1 MKVTKTYRRYEPEKS
16 FGIVTSPQPKVVY
29 LKHSNS
35 AHYCVCGAAEKV
47 LIWNLNTAETAF
59 ILERDAGLEAVS
71 CLTTSESEKSDNFR
85 VGVGYMDGWVHI
97 FHVHFD
103 TMEAE
108 LEAHFRAG
116 KSRVSCLDMK
126 NETFVCA
133 ADAAIN
139 IFDMVSGC
147 GSKLKGHR
155 GLISCVALV
164 NNGLV
169 LISSAQD
176 TFIKFWNVKNL
187 HCFATLTGHPG
198 PVWDFSLAAENRL
211 LISGSGDSHL
221 RLWNLKHFD
230 PDELCSELM
239 PSEKHSTEVSSGPL
253 IAPLSERQ
261 SCIQAEFVGSI
272 PRFGSRRVHS
282 LIFDQ
287 TGMFLFCQSFD
298 RTLEVFRLLDE
309 DAKTKRLRKKIKK
322 MRDKGEPTAE
332 VKLEAS
338 DLIRP
343 IIRLILPTKPASCDV
358 LAARP
363 VWQNGVVDC
372 FHVRFIVALMNNCL
386 EEVDVIVPCTCVTLK
401 PQLLRLSVNKTV
413 GSKGIGVRVLN
424 RIHASGHRSAPIAC
438 CLTSDGRGI
447 FTLSRTEAKLWSRY
461 STACLAT
468 LTWSSADT
476 QPTDDEA
483 DDPDTEHVVQT
494 LPSKASAFVLAPGDR
509 HVVVGFESG
518 HLLLFDVHSKSIRQ
532 TIPDRHQGAV
542 RALALTGDQKSI
554 ISGGSDKRVTF
565 YNFDLKMSAS
575 KPPTLCLV
583 EARAPETVADQITCL
598 AVSPNNR
605 LVVIGLVNFHV
616 DVYFLDSFK
625 V

>member
-1 MKVTKTYRRYEPEKS
+1 MKVTKTYRRYDREKS
-16 FGIVTSPQPKVVY
+16 FGIVTGPQPKVVY
-29 LKHSNS
+29 LKHNNS
-35 AHYCVCGAAEKV
+35 AHYCACGAAEKV
-47 LIWNLNTAETAF
+47 LIWNLKTAETAF

-71 CLTTSESEKSDNFR
+71 CLTTFESEKSGNFR

-221 RLWNLKHFD
+221 RVWNLKHFD
-230 PDELCSELM
+230 PDEICSELM
-239 PSEKHSTEVSSGPL
+239 LSEKHSTEVSSGPL
-253 IAPLSERQ
+253 ITPLSERQ

-282 LIFDQ
+282 LRFDQ
-287 TGMFLFCQSFD
+287 SGMFLFCQVSMLS
-298 RTLEVFRLLDE
+298 TLNLCQSRC
-309 DAKTKRLRKKIKK
+309 
-322 MRDKGEPTAE
+322 
-332 VKLEAS
+332 
-338 DLIRP
+338 LIRS
-343 IIRLILPTKPASCDV
+343 L
-358 LAARP
+358 
-363 VWQNGVVDC
+363 
-372 FHVRFIVALMNNCL
+372 RFL
-386 EEVDVIVPCTCVTLK
+386 
-401 PQLLRLSVNKTV
+401 
-413 GSKGIGVRVLN
+413 
-424 RIHASGHRSAPIAC
+424 
-438 CLTSDGRGI
+438 
-447 FTLSRTEAKLWSRY
+447 
-461 STACLAT
+461 
-468 LTWSSADT
+468 
-476 QPTDDEA
+476 
-483 DDPDTEHVVQT
+483 
-494 LPSKASAFVLAPGDR
+494 
-509 HVVVGFESG
+509 
-518 HLLLFDVHSKSIRQ
+518 
-532 TIPDRHQGAV
+532 
-542 RALALTGDQKSI
+542 
-554 ISGGSDKRVTF
+554 
-565 YNFDLKMSAS
+565 
-575 KPPTLCLV
+575 
-583 EARAPETVADQITCL
+583 
-598 AVSPNNR
+598 
-605 LVVIGLVNFHV
+605 
-616 DVYFLDSFK
+616 
-625 V
+625 